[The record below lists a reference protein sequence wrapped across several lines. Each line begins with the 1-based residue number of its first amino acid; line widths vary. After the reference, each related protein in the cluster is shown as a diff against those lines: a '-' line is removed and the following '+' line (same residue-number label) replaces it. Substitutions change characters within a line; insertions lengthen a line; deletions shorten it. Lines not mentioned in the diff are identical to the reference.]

1 MSPAAGSLVTISG
14 AHRGRMSRAGIA
26 RGAGIFGALLAFPF
40 VFPQHWVL
48 NMAFF
53 TLMYAGLAQAWNL
66 LGGYSGYI
74 SLGHAAFFGLGAYA
88 EAILFSHIGIGS
100 NGLVPFFV
108 VPVVGLAVAL
118 VGVPIAWVAL
128 RTRHLTFAIVTL
140 TLLFV
145 VQTLAFNLH
154 RITHGSQGLSMPG
167 PSFSLYERPF
177 YLGVLAIFALA
188 TFIVWHVGRDKLGLM
203 LFAIRDDEDRARGL
217 GVRATRV
224 KILTFAVSVGLT
236 AMIGAV
242 WAYYIDP
249 LVMIGSILPVFL
261 GGIGTVWGPVLGAFI
276 LLPAQQWLAY
286 RYGASE
292 LYLIGYA
299 AVFLG
304 IMLLLPQ
311 GILPSIGDLVARR
324 RDRAPSAGRPALPAP
339 EKVRS

>member
-1 MSPAAGSLVTISG
+1 
-14 AHRGRMSRAGIA
+14 MSRAGIA

-108 VPVVGLAVAL
+108 LPVVGLAVAL

-242 WAYYIDP
+242 WAYYIGYIYPQFAVDP